1 MILIIRSPIHVLRP
15 NSALATSTSGSAA
28 STTVLNEHLRMEV
41 LPLHRGRVTR
51 EREHVLLKGDNDL
64 EVSHR
69 WENAE
74 LRKVWHRTCLRFSRL
89 FFAVTGTRF
98 ESVGVRT

>member
-1 MILIIRSPIHVLRP
+1 
-15 NSALATSTSGSAA
+15 
-28 STTVLNEHLRMEV
+28 MEV

-69 WENAE
+69 WENAG
-74 LRKVWHRTCLRFSRL
+74 LRKVPPHLPAL
-89 FFAVTGTRF
+89 LEAFFAVTGTRF
-98 ESVGVRT
+98 ESVDVRTLYKAVVLLVTEKLTGIR

>member
-1 MILIIRSPIHVLRP
+1 
-15 NSALATSTSGSAA
+15 
-28 STTVLNEHLRMEV
+28 MEV

-74 LRKVWHRTCLRFSRL
+74 LRKVPPHLPALLEAF

-98 ESVGVRT
+98 ESVGVRTWHKAVVLLVTEKLTGIR